1 MIEILDFAW
10 SELNPDSEEIMGNI
24 NLTSS
29 LPDSMLPYHD
39 QNGELLMLK
48 STNKMTLNLVL
59 QTQKA
64 SLDLLAHLTITK
76 LTGDTAIKCHLCGN
90 ETKLKD
96 MQTHVGKHI
105 ILTLQG
111 IDENVYLLPGTKV

>member
-59 QTQKA
+59 
-64 SLDLLAHLTITK
+64 
-76 LTGDTAIKCHLCGN
+76 
-90 ETKLKD
+90 
-96 MQTHVGKHI
+96 
-105 ILTLQG
+105 
-111 IDENVYLLPGTKV
+111 